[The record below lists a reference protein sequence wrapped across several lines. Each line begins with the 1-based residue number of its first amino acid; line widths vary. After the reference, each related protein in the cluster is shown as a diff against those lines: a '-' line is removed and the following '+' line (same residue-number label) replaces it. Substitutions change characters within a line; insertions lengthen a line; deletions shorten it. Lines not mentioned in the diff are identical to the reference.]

1 MNLLTNNTNSA
12 ALIYRWLGNERS
24 VIYKI
29 YLLALLQG
37 VLYISLPL
45 GIQGI
50 ITYTMAGK
58 FTASLIL
65 LSLITVLATLFIG
78 VLQLWQM
85 RINETLQERI
95 FGQLVERIDVFLDV
109 AKKSKLKK
117 MLAHFFEVVTLQKGV
132 AKILL
137 DLSFSV
143 ISIIFG
149 LMILPAYSSWFLIF
163 TFVLSVSF
171 YLIVTYYGK
180 KAINANL
187 KTSSQ
192 KYKLYD
198 WFQEVGFSNEP
209 ISSTQ
214 KTDELLLNY
223 FEERKTYYHT
233 VEAQYKGILVFKVV
247 FVSILLFLGTYLVQ
261 IGQLNIGQF
270 VASEIII
277 LLVINSVEKLVSS
290 LGTCYDIITALTKIE
305 NMFSEEPER
314 SFLNSEEASTLPS
327 MKAIYSHL
335 YTQRIKYI
343 FYSILVSGFVILFM
357 PWTQNVDMDGQVS
370 VLNPESKPQNL
381 TSRIA
386 GRIEKWYIKDGDL
399 VRKNDTIAFI
409 SEIKEDYVDPL
420 LVQRSESQ
428 VKSKEVAMESYE
440 GKLNA
445 IEQQIDALNKSLR
458 LKTEQVRNKL
468 VQVRAKLSSDS
479 IEAIAAK
486 NNYKVTEEQFKRY
499 EELLNKG
506 VISKTDYENRKV
518 KLQDALAKTISAENK
533 ITNTRNE
540 LLNTEIELN
549 ATQQEY
555 NEKLMKSESEKFSTL
570 SMFYEAEG
578 ALTKLQNQVSN
589 YSLRK
594 SYYYVLAPQDG
605 YINNIAVKGVGEII
619 KEGGSLCDIM
629 PLQTEQA
636 VELYVDPMNLPL
648 IDKGL
653 TVQLMFDGWPTFV
666 FSGWPGVSYGTFQ
679 AEIVAF
685 DKSIS
690 SNGKFRVLAVNKGER
705 WPSAIQIGGGVHGFA
720 LLKNVPV
727 VYELWRKANGFP
739 PEYYKQGTI
748 SSKEKNEKK

>member
-1 MNLLTNNTNSA
+1 MNFQNSNKNSA
-12 ALIYRWLGNERS
+12 TLIFKWLANERA
-24 VIYKI
+24 VVYKI

-37 VLYISLPL
+37 VLFIAIPL

-50 ITYTMAGK
+50 IIYTMAGK

-65 LSLITVLATLFIG
+65 LSVITVLATLFIG
-78 VLQLWQM
+78 ILQLWQM
-85 RINETLQERI
+85 RINETLQEKI
-95 FGQLVERIDVFLDV
+95 FAQLTERINFFLDST
-109 AKKSKLKK
+109 KKLKLKK
-117 MLAHFFEVVTLQKGV
+117 VIAHFFEVVTLQKGV

-143 ISIIFG
+143 ISIVFG

-163 TFVLSVSF
+163 TIVLSITF

-180 KAINANL
+180 KAINANI

-192 KYKLYD
+192 KYLLFH
-198 WFQEVGFSNEP
+198 WFQELVNSENSQD
-209 ISSTQ
+209 SSK
-214 KTDELLLNY
+214 KTDDLLLNY
-223 FEERKTYYHT
+223 IEERKVYYNT
-233 VEAQYKGILVFKVV
+233 LEDQYKGILVFKVL

-305 NMFSEEPER
+305 YMFAEEPEG
-314 SFLNSEEASTLPS
+314 SFLNSEEESTLPS
-327 MKAIYSHL
+327 TKAIYSHI
-335 YTQRIKYI
+335 YSKRIKFI
-343 FYSILVSGFVILFM
+343 FNSILLTGVVILFL

-386 GRIEKWYIKDGDL
+386 GRIEKWYINDGDL

-409 SEIKEDYVDPL
+409 SEIKEEYVDPK
-420 LVQRSESQ
+420 LVERSESQ

-445 IEQQIDALNKSLR
+445 IEKQIDALNKSLR

-468 VQVRAKLSSDS
+468 IQVRAKLSSDS

-486 NNYKVTEEQFKRY
+486 NNYRVTEEQFKRY

-533 ITNTRNE
+533 IINTRNE

-555 NEKLMKSESEKFSTL
+555 NEKLMKSESDKFSTL

-578 ALTKLQNQVSN
+578 SLTKLQNQVSN

-629 PLQTEQA
+629 PLQSEQA
-636 VELYVDPMNLPL
+636 VELFVDPMNLPL
-648 IDKGL
+648 IEKGL
-653 TVQLMFDGWPTFV
+653 NVQLMFDGWPTFV
-666 FSGWPGVSYGTFQ
+666 FSGWPGVSYGTFR

-690 SNGKFRVLAVNKGER
+690 SNGKFRVLAVNKGEK
-705 WPSAIQIGGGVHGFA
+705 WPAAIQIGGGVHGFA

-739 PEYYKQGTI
+739 PEYYKENADKVI
-748 SSKEKNEKK
+748 EKDEKK